1 MFPDRWGSDADY
13 DRDHG
18 NDWSLD
24 EARVDWCEAHQQRG
38 STCGKCHAEAMDDAE
53 ADFWAATTSEDDER
67 MGADLSARFEVTRE
81 A

>member
-13 DRDHG
+13 ESDHG
-18 NDWSLD
+18 NDSTHD
-24 EARVDWCEAHQQRG
+24 EARLDWCQAHQQRG
-38 STCGKCHAEAMDDAE
+38 STWGKCHAEAMDDAE